1 MEARLGRLE
10 WHASTTDARL
20 GTAEQHIEI
29 VGQLAARLDG
39 FAAGV
44 AAHSSRLDELSAAQ
58 QQAIETL
65 AKKFEDKL
73 KIIEEAFEE
82 CDCRFKKLQQVA
94 YAAPAAGL
102 AAFRA

>member
-1 MEARLGRLE
+1 MEARLGQLE
-10 WHASTTDARL
+10 WHARATDARL
-20 GTAEQHIEI
+20 VAAEQHIEI
-29 VGQLAARLDG
+29 TGQLAVRLDS

-73 KIIEEAFEE
+73 QIIE
-82 CDCRFKKLQQVA
+82 
-94 YAAPAAGL
+94 
-102 AAFRA
+102 